1 MARIDRSGEA
11 FLRAL
16 DEAGRSLLAAA
27 EDDPPPPRPN
37 APPASVHFG
46 SGQGGGGEA
55 RWSFAMQWTD
65 ESVALLARPASD
77 PTREPEASRS
87 EMESA
92 IAEELGLG
100 AALTPR
106 QMAARWRDLLWRNH
120 PDRQPAHDRGRAG
133 ARVAIAN
140 ALYDQARREM
150 GMRR

>member
-37 APPASVHFG
+37 APSPSVYLG
-46 SGQGGGGEA
+46 PGQGGGGEA

-65 ESVALLARPASD
+65 ESVALLARPASE
-77 PTREPEASRS
+77 PAREPEASRS

-100 AALTPR
+100 AALNPQ
-106 QMAARWRDLLWRNH
+106 QMAARWRDFLWRNH

-140 ALYDQARREM
+140 ALYDEARRELAK
-150 GMRR
+150 MR

>member
-11 FLRAL
+11 FIRAL

-37 APPASVHFG
+37 APPASVDFG
-46 SGQGGGGEA
+46 GQGGGGEA
-55 RWSFAMQWTD
+55 RWSLAMQWTD

-77 PTREPEASRS
+77 PAREPGASRP

-106 QMAARWRDLLWRNH
+106 QMAARWRDFLWRNH
-120 PDRQPAHDRGRAG
+120 PDRQPAHDRGPAG
-133 ARVAIAN
+133 ALVAIAN
-140 ALYDQARREM
+140 ALYDEARRELAK
-150 GMRR
+150 RR

>member
-16 DEAGRSLLAAA
+16 DEAGRSLLAAID
-27 EDDPPPPRPN
+27 DDPPSPRPN

-46 SGQGGGGEA
+46 GQGGGGEA
-55 RWSFAMQWTD
+55 RWNFAMQWTD
-65 ESVALLARPASD
+65 ESVPLLARPASE
-77 PTREPEASRS
+77 PTRQPEASRS

-106 QMAARWRDLLWRNH
+106 QMAARWRDFLWRNH
-120 PDRQPAHDRGRAG
+120 PDRLPPNVRRHAG

-140 ALYDQARREM
+140 ALYDEARWKLATQ
-150 GMRR
+150 G

>member
-1 MARIDRSGEA
+1 MAKIDRSGEA

-16 DEAGRSLLAAA
+16 DEAGRSLLAAT
-27 EDDPPPPRPN
+27 EDDPAPPRPN
-37 APPASVHFG
+37 APPASVHLG
-46 SGQGGGGEA
+46 GQGGGGEA

-65 ESVALLARPASD
+65 KSVALLARPASD

-106 QMAARWRDLLWRNH
+106 QMAARWRDFLWRNH

>member
-16 DEAGRSLLAAA
+16 DEAGHSLLAAA

-65 ESVALLARPASD
+65 EFVPLLARPASD
-77 PTREPEASRS
+77 PAREPEASRS
-87 EMESA
+87 EMELA

-100 AALTPR
+100 AALNPG
-106 QMAARWRDLLWRNH
+106 QMAARWRDFLWRNH

-140 ALYDQARREM
+140 ALYDEARRELAK
-150 GMRR
+150 MR